1 MWTFFRLPEPKGKT
15 YAELDVLFERRIS
28 ARQFKSS
35 TADPFRGDNLEVR
48 NGSIAAR
55 GGWAQ
60 NEKEYDVVQKE
71 NVHEEI
77 SRTESNM

>member
-15 YAELDVLFERRIS
+15 YAELDVLFERRVN
-28 ARQFKSS
+28 ARKFNSS
-35 TADPFRGDNLEVR
+35 TADPFRGDTVEVR

-55 GGWAQ
+55 GTSGWAD

-71 NVHEEI
+71 NI
-77 SRTESNM
+77 R